1 MSIEEQ
7 VRVILSKRFNIYY
20 SGWIDESALHR
31 GHTGFP
37 KGAGHYR
44 LILVSDDFINLNK
57 LERHRAV
64 YDVLLDLLP
73 TKIHALTL
81 KLLTVAQW
89 HEYDEKKMRETK
101 TN

>member
-7 VRVILSKRFNIYY
+7 VRMILSRRFNIYY
-20 SGWIDESALHR
+20 SGWVDESALHR

-37 KGAGHYR
+37 TGAGHYR
-44 LILVSDDFINLNK
+44 LTLVSDDFINLSR

-81 KLLTVAQW
+81 ELLTVAQW
-89 HEYDEKKMRETK
+89 HEYDEKMREIK
-101 TN
+101 AK